1 VPCASWDCSAL
12 PRPDRV
18 VLVVGTGTEVGKTWV
33 TARLVERLRRERRR
47 VAVRK
52 PVQSFAPGDRTDA
65 EVLASASGE
74 QLEEVCPPHRW
85 YGLAM
90 APPMAAEALGRAA
103 FTISDLIG
111 ELAWP
116 EGIDVGFVEA
126 AGGVRSPLAAD
137 GDAVVLAA
145 DLRPDVIL
153 LVADAGLGVLNLV
166 RLSAGA
172 VEHAAVLV
180 HLNRFDAAD
189 ELHRRNRDWLERDG
203 ISLETNVDALGRRL
217 SPPR

>member
-1 VPCASWDCSAL
+1 
-12 PRPDRV
+12 

-33 TARLVERLRRERRR
+33 TARLTEQLRQDGRR

-52 PVQSFAPGDRTDA
+52 PVQSFEPGDRTDA
-65 EVLASASGE
+65 DVLAGASGE
-74 QLEEVCPPHRW
+74 RPDEVCPPQRW
-85 YGLAM
+85 YALAM
-90 APPMAAEALGRAA
+90 APPMAAEALGGAA

-111 ELAWP
+111 ELTWP

-137 GDAVVLAA
+137 GDAVTLAGA
-145 DLRPDVIL
+145 LRPDIVL

-172 VEHAAVLV
+172 VDHPVVLAY
-180 HLNRFDAAD
+180 LNRFDAAD

-203 ISLETNVDALGRRL
+203 ASVETSVGTLARRL
-217 SPPR
+217 SPRR